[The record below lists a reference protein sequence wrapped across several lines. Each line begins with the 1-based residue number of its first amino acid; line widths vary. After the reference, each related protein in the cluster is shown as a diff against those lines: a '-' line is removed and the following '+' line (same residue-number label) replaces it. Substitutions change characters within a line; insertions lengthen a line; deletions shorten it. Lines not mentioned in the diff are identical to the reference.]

1 MANPIFIK
9 LAVAAAT
16 DKRTQKFMLS
26 VAAGAIALILLPI
39 FLVVAVMSGEAKSS
53 QSIAEIIFYYE
64 RIPSRFSAEER
75 EYIRTMQDAFKKL
88 DIELDRKNREIN
100 DNDSSLDAIQI
111 KAVFY
116 VLYFGTDLSDMEDGF
131 YADFVNAFTEIKA
144 EDGAEK
150 TIVIK
155 VSEKVYAALSELIG
169 REISQNER
177 ISVNSLYWQMRYGYA
192 APGGN
197 YGIPGEAF
205 NDETFAMLMAEAT
218 KYIGYPYVWGGSTP
232 SESFDCSGF
241 VCWAYTQSGVYNLPR
256 GTAQSIFD
264 QCTVIS
270 KDELMPGDLVFFT
283 KTYES
288 VNDVTHVGIYVGE
301 GRMLHAGSPIGYADF
316 NSSYWRK
323 HFYAFG
329 RLSGIHDKRPYQEF
343 WIIRKI

>member
-1 MANPIFIK
+1 MANPILIK
-9 LAVAAAT
+9 AAVAAAT

-39 FLVVAVMSGEAKSS
+39 FLVTAVMSSEAKGN
-53 QSIAEIIFYYE
+53 QSIAEIVFNYE

-75 EYIRTMQDAFKKL
+75 DYIRKMQEAFEKL
-88 DIELDRKNREIN
+88 DIEINRKNREIN

-116 VLYFGTDLSDMEDGF
+116 VLYFGTDFSDLEDWF
-131 YADFVNAFTEIKA
+131 YEDFVSAFTEIRT

-155 VSEKVYAALSELIG
+155 VSEKVYAAIADLIG

-177 ISVNSLYWQMRYGYA
+177 ISINSLYWQIRYGYA
-192 APGGN
+192 VPGGN
-197 YGIPGEAF
+197 LGIPGEALD
-205 NDETFAMLMAEAT
+205 DETFAKLMAEST

-241 VCWAYTQSGVYNLPR
+241 VCWAYTQSGVYHLPR
-256 GTAQSIFD
+256 NTAQGIFG

-283 KTYES
+283 KTYKS
-288 VNDVTHVGIYVGE
+288 VNDVTHVGIYVGD
-301 GRMLHAGSPIGYADF
+301 GRMLHAGSPIGYADL
-316 NSSYWRK
+316 NTSYWRK
-323 HFYAFG
+323 HFYAYG
-329 RLSGIHDKRPYQEF
+329 RLSGI
-343 WIIRKI
+343 